1 MRRKKM
7 MALAQTTAFFF
18 FFLISR
24 DHRFCE
30 HVEKENDAV
39 SGDFG

>member
-7 MALAQTTAFFF
+7 MALAQTTV